1 MWELVRVGRSVPPGC
16 SGKQAR
22 GTLAGL
28 GAGGKVDRRRRRG
41 GRVGGLYWVV
51 RPRARSDFLA
61 GSFCCALVLG
71 FSS

>member
-28 GAGGKVDRRRRRG
+28 GAGGKVARLTG
-41 GRVGGLYWVV
+41 GGGEEVG
-51 RPRARSDFLA
+51 
-61 GSFCCALVLG
+61 
-71 FSS
+71 